1 MSTCKKIFMKYR
13 SSLSL
18 SVFQFRCYQMSLKPL
33 RTRHIS
39 LEIPCCPL
47 LGQESIFVPQP
58 VKFLSED
65 LLCGNC
71 TCHNYATYRDINQ
84 PSIILKDGVTLCHIL
99 IFIALSQ
106 RMVNTEMHHIFLMS
120 KILPKYVR
128 L

>member
-1 MSTCKKIFMKYR
+1 MSTCKKIFMKYG
-13 SSLSL
+13 SLLSL